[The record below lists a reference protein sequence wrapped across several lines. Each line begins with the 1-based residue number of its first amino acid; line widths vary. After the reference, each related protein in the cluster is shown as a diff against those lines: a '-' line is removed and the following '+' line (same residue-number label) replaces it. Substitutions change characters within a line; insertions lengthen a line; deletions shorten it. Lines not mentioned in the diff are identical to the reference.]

1 MKEVNNLEED
11 VETIRKI
18 YRAIEAAGSEDADK
32 IYRQYIY
39 EN

>member
-18 YRAIEAAGSEDADK
+18 YRAIETVGLEDADK
-32 IYRQYIY
+32 IY
-39 EN
+39 NAL